1 MLLIRSFEERAATLF
16 EQGVIFGTAHSC
28 VGQEAI
34 AVGAAGV
41 MRETDYLVG
50 HHRSHGHLIAAGAD
64 LHRMMAEM
72 FGKRT
77 GYCKGLGGSM
87 HIADLSLDILG
98 CNGIVG
104 AGIPHACGA
113 ALTAT
118 LRGTDQ
124 ATLAFFGDGAAGQGA
139 THEGMNL
146 AATWKLP
153 VVFICE
159 NNQFALSAD
168 WRTQRAVEDLA
179 DRAAGYGMP
188 GEVVDGND
196 VLAVEDAV
204 GRALDLARSGGGPT
218 FLEMK
223 TFRRM
228 QHSMRANLPDVRDR
242 AVIDEWEP
250 KDPVPRFEALLR
262 EAGELDDERAA
273 AIRAEVE
280 AQVDAAVTAG
290 LADEDAT
297 ADDLLPAVFASHRS
311 YPAPPE
317 RGDRELSF
325 MGAIR
330 EALDLELAAD
340 EDVIVMGED
349 VGRIGGLFRATE
361 DLYERYG
368 AERIRDTPLT
378 ESGFV
383 GCGIGAALTGLRPVV
398 ELQFSDFAGV
408 AFDQILNQA
417 AKLRFM
423 MGGTPSMP
431 LVLRMASGGGVRL
444 GAQHSQSLEALFSH
458 IPGLV
463 VVMPSNP
470 FDAKGLLAAAIQ
482 DDNPVI
488 FLEQKLLFFGDAV
501 PVPEE
506 RYAIELGKAS
516 VVREGSDVTIVAL
529 GAMVP
534 HALRVARE
542 LEPEG
547 IDVEVRR
554 PAHPR
559 PARHRHDR
567 RLGRED
573 APGARRPR
581 GGAVRRLRRGG
592 RGAHRRALLLGAR
605 RAGHADRRSV
615 APDAVPEGSRAADAA
630 RPGPDRRG
638 RPLARSS
645 VALPVAD
652 ASVGV
657 EDPLR
662 QLRLERVLGDDVEVD
677 LDPEARP
684 VGRPGEH
691 ALRVDR
697 VGLARDL
704 VAPGHVGGDGLADD
718 VRRASRARARS
729 RQRSTPAPAG
739 CAAPAQR
746 GGSRPGRRSAAPRS
760 ARRSG

>member
-1 MLLIRSFEERAATLF
+1 MDEAVATNAPWEIMGARHGGITVSDLDRSLEFYVGLVGLELVWRREYVKDEIREIVGIPDATSVDIAMLDIPGGGAQVELLEYKGCERKSGSDAAVRLRHRPLLRVRPQHRGVSRRARRAGRAVPLRTARSRCWRGRTPAARASTGSTRTATSSSSTSGRPMSLPDVASAVAARPADRPPLIDQFRLMLLIRAFEERAATLF

-262 EAGELDDERAA
+262 EAGELDDER
-273 AIRAEVE
+273 RRR
-280 AQVDAAVTAG
+280 DPRRGRGAG
-290 LADEDAT
+290 RGGRDGR
-297 ADDLLPAVFASHRS
+297 PRRRGR
-311 YPAPPE
+311 E
-317 RGDRELSF
+317 R
-325 MGAIR
+325 
-330 EALDLELAAD
+330 
-340 EDVIVMGED
+340 
-349 VGRIGGLFRATE
+349 
-361 DLYERYG
+361 
-368 AERIRDTPLT
+368 
-378 ESGFV
+378 
-383 GCGIGAALTGLRPVV
+383 
-398 ELQFSDFAGV
+398 
-408 AFDQILNQA
+408 
-417 AKLRFM
+417 
-423 MGGTPSMP
+423 
-431 LVLRMASGGGVRL
+431 
-444 GAQHSQSLEALFSH
+444 
-458 IPGLV
+458 
-463 VVMPSNP
+463 
-470 FDAKGLLAAAIQ
+470 
-482 DDNPVI
+482 
-488 FLEQKLLFFGDAV
+488 
-501 PVPEE
+501 
-506 RYAIELGKAS
+506 
-516 VVREGSDVTIVAL
+516 
-529 GAMVP
+529 
-534 HALRVARE
+534 
-542 LEPEG
+542 
-547 IDVEVRR
+547 RR
-554 PAHPR
+554 PAAGRVR
-559 PARHRHDR
+559 PAP
-567 RLGRED
+567 EP
-573 APGARRPR
+573 PGA
-581 GGAVRRLRRGG
+581 A
-592 RGAHRRALLLGAR
+592 
-605 RAGHADRRSV
+605 
-615 APDAVPEGSRAADAA
+615 RAAATASSRSWA
-630 RPGPDRRG
+630 RF
-638 RPLARSS
+638 
-645 VALPVAD
+645 
-652 ASVGV
+652 
-657 EDPLR
+657 
-662 QLRLERVLGDDVEVD
+662 
-677 LDPEARP
+677 
-684 VGRPGEH
+684 
-691 ALRVDR
+691 
-697 VGLARDL
+697 
-704 VAPGHVGGDGLADD
+704 
-718 VRRASRARARS
+718 
-729 RQRSTPAPAG
+729 
-739 CAAPAQR
+739 
-746 GGSRPGRRSAAPRS
+746 
-760 ARRSG
+760 ARRSTSSSPPTRT

>member
-1 MLLIRSFEERAATLF
+1 MLLIRVFEDRAADLF
-16 EQGVIFGTAHSC
+16 QQGVIFGTAHSC

-34 AVGAAGV
+34 AVGAAGA

-104 AGIPHACGA
+104 AGLPHACGA

-124 ATLAFFGDGAAGQGA
+124 ATVAYFGDGAAGQGA
-139 THEGMNL
+139 AHEAMNL
-146 AATWKLP
+146 AATWRLP

-179 DRAAGYGMP
+179 GRAAGYGMP
-188 GEVVDGND
+188 GEVIDGND
-196 VLAVEDAV
+196 LLAVEDAV
-204 GRALDLARSGGGPT
+204 GRALDLARSGGGPS

-228 QHSMRANLPDVRDR
+228 QHSMRANLPDVRDP

-250 KDPVPRFEALLR
+250 KDPLPRFEALVR
-262 EAGELDDERAA
+262 AAGELDDELAA
-273 AIRAEVE
+273 TIDRDVRAEVE
-280 AQVDAAVTAG
+280 AAIEAA
-290 LADEDAT
+290 LADEDAS
-297 ADDLLPAVFASHRS
+297 ADDLLPSVFAPHRR
-311 YPAPPE
+311 YPEPPPPGE
-317 RGDRELSF
+317 RSLGFVPAL
-325 MGAIR
+325 R

-340 EDVIVMGED
+340 PSVIVIGED
-349 VGRIGGLFRATE
+349 VGRVGGLFRVTE
-361 DLYERYG
+361 GFYERYG
-368 AERIRDTPLT
+368 AERIRDTPLS

-423 MGGTPSMP
+423 MGGTPNVP

-444 GAQHSQSLEALFSH
+444 GAQHSQSLEALFAH

-463 VVMPSNP
+463 VVMPSSP

-488 FLEQKLLFFGDAV
+488 FLEQKLLFFGDPV

-506 RYAIELGKAS
+506 RYAIELGKAR
-516 VVREGSDVTIVAL
+516 VVRPGTDVTIVAL
-529 GAMVP
+529 GALVQ
-534 HALRVARE
+534 HALRAARE
-542 LEPEG
+542 LETDG
-547 IDVEVRR
+547 ISVEVVDPRTLVPLDTETIAASVAKTHR
-554 PAHPR
+554 VVVTHEAVQFGGLGAEIAAHI
-559 PARHRHDR
+559 AEHSFWE
-567 RLGRED
+567 LD
-573 APGARRPR
+573 APVVRVGAPSYPMPYQKDLELLALP
-581 GGAVRRLRRGG
+581 GPADLAAAVRS
-592 RGAHRRALLLGAR
+592 LL
-605 RAGHADRRSV
+605 
-615 APDAVPEGSRAADAA
+615 
-630 RPGPDRRG
+630 
-638 RPLARSS
+638 
-645 VALPVAD
+645 
-652 ASVGV
+652 
-657 EDPLR
+657 
-662 QLRLERVLGDDVEVD
+662 
-677 LDPEARP
+677 
-684 VGRPGEH
+684 
-691 ALRVDR
+691 
-697 VGLARDL
+697 
-704 VAPGHVGGDGLADD
+704 
-718 VRRASRARARS
+718 
-729 RQRSTPAPAG
+729 
-739 CAAPAQR
+739 
-746 GGSRPGRRSAAPRS
+746 
-760 ARRSG
+760 

>member
-1 MLLIRSFEERAATLF
+1 MLLIRSFEERAAELF

-34 AVGAAGV
+34 AVGAAGA

-64 LHRMMAEM
+64 MHRMMAEM

-104 AGIPHACGA
+104 AGLPHACGA

-118 LRGTDQ
+118 LRGTGQ
-124 ATLAFFGDGAAGQGA
+124 ATVAYFGDGAAGQGA
-139 THEGMNL
+139 AHEAMNL

-179 DRAAGYGMP
+179 ERAVGYGMP
-188 GEVVDGND
+188 GEIVDGND
-196 VLAVEDAV
+196 LLAVEDAV
-204 GRALDLARSGGGPT
+204 ARALDLARAGGGPT

-228 QHSMRANLPDVRDR
+228 QHSMRANLPDVRD
-242 AVIDEWEP
+242 VEVVDEWEP
-250 KDPVPRFEALLR
+250 KDPLPRFAAHLR
-262 EAGELDDERAA
+262 SVGELDDERAA
-273 AIRAEVE
+273 SIERDVAAEVE
-280 AQVDAAVTAG
+280 AAIKTA
-290 LADEDAT
+290 LADEDAS
-297 ADDLLPAVFASHRS
+297 ADDLIPAVFGSHRR
-311 YPAPPE
+311 YPAAPE
-317 RGDRELSF
+317 PAGRELGF
-325 MGAIR
+325 VAAIR
-330 EALDLELAAD
+330 EALDLELEAD
-340 EDVIVMGED
+340 PDVIVIGED
-349 VGRIGGLFRATE
+349 IGRVGGLFRATE
-361 DLYERYG
+361 DLYEKYG
-368 AERIRDTPLT
+368 AARIRDTPLT

-423 MGGTPSMP
+423 MGGTPKVP
-431 LVLRMASGGGVRL
+431 LVLRMVSGGGLRL
-444 GAQHSQSLEALFSH
+444 GAQHSQSLEALFAH

-488 FLEQKLLFFGDAV
+488 FLEQKLLFFGEPV

-506 RYAIELGKAS
+506 RYAIELGKAR
-516 VVREGSDVTIVAL
+516 VVRAGTDVTVVAL
-529 GAMVP
+529 GATIP
-534 HALRVARE
+534 HALRVARD

-547 IDVEVRR
+547 ISVEVVDPRTLVPLDTDTIAASVAKTHR
-554 PAHPR
+554 VVVAHE
-559 PARHRHDR
+559 AVQFGGFGAEIAAHIAEHSFWE
-567 RLGRED
+567 LD
-573 APGARRPR
+573 APVVRVGAPSHPMPYQKDLELATLP
-581 GGAVRRLRRGG
+581 GPVELTAAVRS
-592 RGAHRRALLLGAR
+592 LG
-605 RAGHADRRSV
+605 
-615 APDAVPEGSRAADAA
+615 
-630 RPGPDRRG
+630 
-638 RPLARSS
+638 
-645 VALPVAD
+645 
-652 ASVGV
+652 
-657 EDPLR
+657 
-662 QLRLERVLGDDVEVD
+662 
-677 LDPEARP
+677 
-684 VGRPGEH
+684 
-691 ALRVDR
+691 
-697 VGLARDL
+697 
-704 VAPGHVGGDGLADD
+704 
-718 VRRASRARARS
+718 
-729 RQRSTPAPAG
+729 
-739 CAAPAQR
+739 
-746 GGSRPGRRSAAPRS
+746 
-760 ARRSG
+760 